1 MKKSNEKNKRNVSKG
16 EQIILKI
23 GLWVIFLT
31 LGVVGFIIF
40 TSLNSLNVEVE
51 DPLLN
56 FVHVDSSDLQYIIG
70 ENDIGSFGTF
80 EYFISD
86 IEKFNDIYEK
96 IINAQVIYILFY
108 SSSEMNLRLMDYIDE
123 NFSTLNEEAFLVL
136 DLDSLANASLYD
148 NPVFSNNPLFNPDI
162 NSNQGLITFYVEGF
176 ETDDGLQFFDDH
188 IWYDIDNII
197 KSLELIQ

>member
-40 TSLNSLNVEVE
+40 TSLNSGNVEVE
-51 DPLLN
+51 DPLVN

-80 EYFISD
+80 EYFL
-86 IEKFNDIYEK
+86 IYVS
-96 IINAQVIYILFY
+96 Q
-108 SSSEMNLRLMDYIDE
+108 
-123 NFSTLNEEAFLVL
+123 
-136 DLDSLANASLYD
+136 
-148 NPVFSNNPLFNPDI
+148 
-162 NSNQGLITFYVEGF
+162 
-176 ETDDGLQFFDDH
+176 
-188 IWYDIDNII
+188 
-197 KSLELIQ
+197 ELS

>member
-40 TSLNSLNVEVE
+40 TSLNSGNVEVE
-51 DPLLN
+51 DPLVN

-108 SSSEMNLRLMDYIDE
+108 SSSNMNLRLMDYINE

-176 ETDDGLQFFDDH
+176 ETDGGLQFFDDH